1 MATVLSA
8 EPVAR
13 MYSLKGLK
21 ARQLTSAWWA
31 STTCWAL
38 EVLSVRV
45 SQLGGVGR
53 KEGERGGGR
62 GEERKGGRERE
73 KGGRGEKYTEC
84 IASII
89 HRNPTILAPFQNSYT
104 IVHASHRKHRPH
116 NYNIHKHTIYTIISK
131 PYTSPHTHIMS
142 CRSSLT
148 EPKMESCS
156 ECQATSSTTLV
167 WPM

>member
-45 SQLGGVGR
+45 SQLGGGGGGGGEGRERGR
-53 KEGERGGGR
+53 KERR
-62 GEERKGGRERE
+62 DRERE
-73 KGGRGEKYTEC
+73 RWE
-84 IASII
+84 
-89 HRNPTILAPFQNSYT
+89 R
-104 IVHASHRKHRPH
+104 RKVCRV
-116 NYNIHKHTIYTIISK
+116 YNIIIET
-131 PYTSPHTHIMS
+131 PQY
-142 CRSSLT
+142 
-148 EPKMESCS
+148 
-156 ECQATSSTTLV
+156 
-167 WPM
+167 

>member
-53 KEGERGGGR
+53 KEGERGGRERGR
-62 GEERKGGRERE
+62 KERRERE
-73 KGGRGEKYTEC
+73 RKVGEEK
-84 IASII
+84 S
-89 HRNPTILAPFQNSYT
+89 
-104 IVHASHRKHRPH
+104 
-116 NYNIHKHTIYTIISK
+116 
-131 PYTSPHTHIMS
+131 MS
-142 CRSSLT
+142 S
-148 EPKMESCS
+148 
-156 ECQATSSTTLV
+156 V
-167 WPM
+167 

>member
-45 SQLGGVGR
+45 SQLGGVER
-53 KEGERGGGR
+53 KEGEREGKKGKEGQRERERGGR
-62 GEERKGGRERE
+62 GE
-73 KGGRGEKYTEC
+73 
-84 IASII
+84 SI
-89 HRNPTILAPFQNSYT
+89 RSVSY
-104 IVHASHRKHRPH
+104 
-116 NYNIHKHTIYTIISK
+116 
-131 PYTSPHTHIMS
+131 
-142 CRSSLT
+142 
-148 EPKMESCS
+148 
-156 ECQATSSTTLV
+156 Q
-167 WPM
+167 

>member
-45 SQLGGVGR
+45 SQLGKVEEGKGR
-53 KEGERGGGR
+53 KRQGGG
-62 GEERKGGRERE
+62 GSTQHSYLIQHNTSTIPKF
-73 KGGRGEKYTEC
+73 
-84 IASII
+84 I
-89 HRNPTILAPFQNSYT
+89 H
-104 IVHASHRKHRPH
+104 
-116 NYNIHKHTIYTIISK
+116 
-131 PYTSPHTHIMS
+131 
-142 CRSSLT
+142 SSLRI
-148 EPKMESCS
+148 P
-156 ECQATSSTTLV
+156 
-167 WPM
+167 